1 VKWSPKVFN
10 GLEVQ
15 LDREVGPM
23 SDTRQV
29 ISARIIVGIDL
40 GDRYSEFC
48 FVDAAGTVL
57 EDGRL
62 RTTAA
67 ALRRHFTDRSRMLI
81 VIEVGTHS
89 PWVSRLL
96 EECGHE
102 VIVANARKV
111 RLIYASDNKT
121 DQVDAESLARLGRL
135 DPKLLAPIRH
145 RGAEVQ
151 ADLATLRSRECL
163 VRTRTQL
170 INHVRGAVK
179 AVGGRLPSSSAP
191 AFPRKASDHIP
202 QELRSTMLP
211 LLSMIDSLSGE
222 IRAADRRIEQLAT
235 ERYPEAVHL
244 RQVAGIGPITS
255 LCFVL
260 TLEDPTRF
268 PNSRAVGAYLGMCPR
283 HHDSGARSPQLR
295 ITKGGDSMLR
305 HLLVGS
311 AQYILGPFGPDC
323 DLRTWGLKLAQRGG
337 KNAKKR
343 AAVAVAR
350 RLACLLHSMWINDTD
365 YQPMRSGMNR
375 RAA

>member
-1 VKWSPKVFN
+1 
-10 GLEVQ
+10 
-15 LDREVGPM
+15 M
-23 SDTRQV
+23 SDTGQV
-29 ISARIIVGIDL
+29 ISARITVGIDL
-40 GDRYSEFC
+40 GDRHSEFC
-48 FVDAAGTVL
+48 LIDADGTVVD
-57 EDGRL
+57 DGRL
-62 RTTAA
+62 RTTST
-67 ALRRHFTDRSRMLI
+67 ALRRYFAQRSPMLV

-121 DQVDAESLARLGRL
+121 DPVDAESLARLGRL

-145 RGAEVQ
+145 RGAEAQ

-163 VRTRTQL
+163 VRTRTQF

-191 AFPRKASDHIP
+191 AFPRKAGDHIP
-202 QELRSTMLP
+202 EELQSTMTP
-211 LLSMIDSLSGE
+211 LLTMIDSLSDE
-222 IRAADRRIEQLAT
+222 IRAADRRIKQLAD
-235 ERYPEAVHL
+235 ERYPETLRL
-244 RQVAGIGPITS
+244 RQVAGVGPITS

-260 TLEDPTRF
+260 TIEDPTRF

-283 HHDSGARSPQLR
+283 RRDSGARSPQLR

-311 AQYILGPFGPDC
+311 AHYILGPFGPDC
-323 DLRTWGLKLAQRGG
+323 DLRTWGLKLAQRAG

-343 AAVAVAR
+343 AVVAVAR
-350 RLACLLHSMWINDTD
+350 RLACLLHSMWINNTE
-365 YQPMRSGMNR
+365 YEPFRLEHKR
-375 RAA
+375 TAA

>member
-1 VKWSPKVFN
+1 MT
-10 GLEVQ
+10 
-15 LDREVGPM
+15 DA
-23 SDTRQV
+23 QV
-29 ISARIIVGIDL
+29 IFARITVGIDL

-48 FVDAAGTVL
+48 LVDRDGAVVD
-57 EDGRL
+57 DGRL
-62 RTTAA
+62 RTTPV
-67 ALRRHFTDRSRMLI
+67 ALRQYFAERPPMLI

-145 RGAEVQ
+145 RGAEAQ
-151 ADLATLRSRECL
+151 ADLATIRSRDCL
-163 VRTRTQL
+163 VRSRTQL

-179 AVGGRLPSSSAP
+179 AAGARLPGSSAVS
-191 AFPRKASDHIP
+191 FPRKVVEHIP
-202 QELRSTMLP
+202 AEFCDTLKP
-211 LLSMIDSLSGE
+211 LLGMIDTLSGE
-222 IRAADRRIEQLAT
+222 IRAADRRIEQLAN
-235 ERYPEAVHL
+235 ERYPETRRL
-244 RQVAGIGPITS
+244 RQIAGVGPITS

-260 TLEDPTRF
+260 TLEDPARF
-268 PNSRAVGAYLGMCPR
+268 PSSRSVGAYLGLCPR
-283 HHDSGARSPQLR
+283 LRDSGAHSPQLR
-295 ITKGGDSMLR
+295 ITKSGDAMLR
-305 HLLVGS
+305 RLLVGS
-311 AQYILGPFGPDC
+311 AHYIIGPFGPDC
-323 DLRTWGLKLAQRGG
+323 DLRTHGLKLGQRGG

-350 RLACLLHSMWINDTD
+350 RLACMLHSIWLNDTE
-365 YQPMRSGMNR
+365 YEPFRLENRR

>member
-1 VKWSPKVFN
+1 
-10 GLEVQ
+10 
-15 LDREVGPM
+15 M
-23 SDTRQV
+23 SDTQM
-29 ISARIIVGIDL
+29 ISARITVGIDL

-48 FVDAAGTVL
+48 LVDVSGTVV

-62 RTTAA
+62 RTTAPV
-67 ALRRHFTDRSRMLI
+67 FTRYFTGRSPMLI

-96 EECGHE
+96 EKCGHD

-135 DPKLLAPIRH
+135 DPKLLSPIRH
-145 RGAEVQ
+145 RGAVAQ

-170 INHVRGAVK
+170 INHVRGTVK

-191 AFPRKASDHIP
+191 AFPRKAGNHIP
-202 QELRSTMLP
+202 EELRSTLIP
-211 LLSMIDSLSGE
+211 LLDMIDTLSGE
-222 IRAADRRIEQLAT
+222 IRAADRRIEQLAV
-235 ERYPEAVHL
+235 ERYPETARL
-244 RQVAGIGPITS
+244 KQVAGVGPITS

-260 TLEDPTRF
+260 TLEDPARF

-283 HHDSGARSPQLR
+283 RHDSGARAPQLR
-295 ITKGGDSMLR
+295 ITKGGDTMLR
-305 HLLVGS
+305 SLLVSS

-350 RLACLLHSMWINDTD
+350 RLACMLHSMWTNETD
-365 YQPMRSGMNR
+365 YEPIRSVKNR